1 MNCDTDIRKFS
12 RYEVNP
18 EYVQK
23 IASAGLRF
31 VGEDV
36 DGERMEIVE
45 LDNHPYFVGLQAHP
59 EFTSKPLEPSPPYLG
74 LILASIG
81 KLEQYLEKGCK
92 ITSDMLENDS
102 DDDFLSEE
110 FQKVLLEDERNGFI

>member
-1 MNCDTDIRKFS
+1 M
-12 RYEVNP
+12 
-18 EYVQK
+18 
-23 IASAGLRF
+23 RF

>member
-1 MNCDTDIRKFS
+1 MVFF

-18 EYVQK
+18 EYVK
-23 IASAGLRF
+23 EIAEKGLIF
-31 VGEDV
+31 VGEDI

-45 LDNHPYFVGLQAHP
+45 LEDHPYFVGLQAHP
-59 EFTSKPLEPSPPYLG
+59 EFTSKPLEPSPCYLG

-81 KLEQYLEKGCK
+81 KLDQYLQDDCK
-92 ITSDMLENDS
+92 ITNELLDNDS

-110 FQKVLLEDERNGFI
+110 FNRIILEDERKGFNKYQK